1 MKLRAFL
8 AVEIPADIQRLIQ
21 QGTASL
27 QEALPKPL
35 VRWVETKNLHL
46 TLKFLGDVST
56 GDLEKF
62 ASSIELELVTQA
74 PFIMSVAGLG
84 VFPGYHQP
92 RIIWAGLKAPKG
104 LSSLQQS
111 VEAIAVRTDFS
122 PEERPFSPHLTI
134 GRVGQGSTQADRSKI
149 RETLESATLNSIGPF
164 NVKTVTIFKS
174 DLRPTGP
181 VYTSLYTLPMQ
192 P

>member
-1 MKLRAFL
+1 MKLRAFI

-21 QGTASL
+21 QDTASL
-27 QEALPKPL
+27 QKALPKPL

-46 TLKFLGDVST
+46 TLKFLGDVSAEE
-56 GDLEKF
+56 LEKL
-62 ASSIELELVTQA
+62 AGAIELELVTHA
-74 PFIMSVAGLG
+74 PFTMSVAGLG

-92 RIIWAGLKAPKG
+92 RIIWVGLEAPNS

-111 VEAIAVRTDFS
+111 VDATAVRMAYL

-134 GRVGQGSTQADRSKI
+134 GRVGQGSTQANRLKI
-149 RETLESATLNSIGPF
+149 RETLEAATSISIGPF
-164 NVKTVTIFKS
+164 EVKAVTIFKS

>member
-1 MKLRAFL
+1 MKLRAFI
-8 AVEIPADIQRLIQ
+8 AVEIPAEIQRLIQ
-21 QGTASL
+21 QDTASL
-27 QEALPKPL
+27 QKALPKPL

-46 TLKFLGDVST
+46 TLKFLGDVSAEE
-56 GDLEKF
+56 LEKL
-62 ASSIELELVTQA
+62 AGAIELELVTHA
-74 PFIMSVAGLG
+74 PFTMSVAGLG

-92 RIIWAGLKAPKG
+92 RIIWVGLEAPNS

-111 VEAIAVRTDFS
+111 VDATAVRMAYL

-134 GRVGQGSTQADRSKI
+134 GRVGQGSTQANRLKI
-149 RETLESATLNSIGPF
+149 RETLEAATSISIGPF
-164 NVKTVTIFKS
+164 EVKAVTIFKS

>member
-1 MKLRAFL
+1 MKLRAFI
-8 AVEIPADIQRLIQ
+8 AVEIPAEIQRLIQ
-21 QGTASL
+21 QDTASL
-27 QEALPKPL
+27 RKALLKPL

-46 TLKFLGDVST
+46 SLKFLGDVSAE
-56 GDLEKF
+56 DLEKF
-62 ASSIELELVTQA
+62 AVAIELELVTQP

-92 RIIWAGLKAPKG
+92 RIIWAGLAAPKS
-104 LSSLQQS
+104 LFSLQQS
-111 VEAIAVRTDFS
+111 VEAIAVRLAYF

-134 GRVGQGSTQADRSKI
+134 GRVGQSSTQPDRLKI
-149 RETLESATLNSIGPF
+149 REALEAATFRSIGPF
-164 NVKTVTIFKS
+164 DVKALTIFRS

-192 P
+192 A

>member
-1 MKLRAFL
+1 MKLRAFI
-8 AVEIPADIQRLIQ
+8 AVEIPAEIQRLIQ

-27 QEALPKPL
+27 QNALPKPL

-46 TLKFLGDVST
+46 TLKFLGDVSAEN
-56 GDLEKF
+56 LEKL
-62 ASSIELELVTQA
+62 AGVIELELVTQ
-74 PFIMSVAGLG
+74 PVFKMSVAGLG

-92 RIIWAGLKAPKG
+92 RIIWVGLEAPKV

-111 VEAIAVRTDFS
+111 VEASAVRLAFL

-134 GRVGQGSTQADRSKI
+134 GRVRQGSTQADRLKI
-149 RETLESATLNSIGPF
+149 REALEAATFTSIGPF
-164 NVKTVTIFKS
+164 DVKAVTIFRS

-181 VYTSLYTLPMQ
+181 VYTSLYALPMQ
-192 P
+192 T